1 MADKVK
7 TKNGVT
13 TTKSSYKTS
22 DGGRVKVKSASKDG
36 VTITKKTV
44 RSGGLLSKRTRTVS
58 KSLDTKAAQKLE
70 QKKEMY
76 KQKLSAN
83 RKGVKRYTSKDSYNS
98 YRPAGIGTEKE
109 TPGKI
114 QVVKKKTVET
124 PGALNQARTYR
135 GLKKQL

>member
-22 DGGRVKVKSASKDG
+22 EGGRVKVKSASKDG
-36 VTITKKTV
+36 VTISKKTV

-70 QKKEMY
+70 QKKEMM
-76 KQKLSAN
+76 KQRIAAN
-83 RKGVKRYTSKDSYNS
+83 RPGPKRPSPPEDSYRSVPN
-98 YRPAGIGTEKE
+98 GIGTDRE
-109 TPGKI
+109 TPSRPKI
-114 QVVKKKTVET
+114 VKKKTVET

>member
-22 DGGRVKVKSASKDG
+22 EGGRVKVKSASKDG
-36 VTITKKTV
+36 VTISKRTV
-44 RSGGLLSKRTRTVS
+44 RSGGLLSKRSRSVV
-58 KSLDTKAAQKLE
+58 KSLDTGAQRKLE
-70 QKKEMY
+70 QKKKMMEQRLASSGSGR
-76 KQKLSAN
+76 KRPSIERSTPDRIRPQGSGKKL
-83 RKGVKRYTSKDSYNS
+83 
-98 YRPAGIGTEKE
+98 E
-109 TPGKI
+109 
-114 QVVKKKTVET
+114 VVKKQMIET

>member
-36 VTITKKTV
+36 VTISKRTV
-44 RSGGLLSKRTRTVS
+44 RSGGLLSKRSRSVV
-58 KSLDTKAAQKLE
+58 KSLDTGAQRKLE
-70 QKKEMY
+70 QKK
-76 KQKLSAN
+76 KNVDAKGRLQAPKTSRSSSLNRSTGKL
-83 RKGVKRYTSKDSYNS
+83 
-98 YRPAGIGTEKE
+98 E
-109 TPGKI
+109 
-114 QVVKKKTVET
+114 VVKKQMIET
-124 PGALNQARTYR
+124 PGALNQSRTYR

>member
-7 TKNGVT
+7 PKNGVT

-22 DGGRVKVKSASKDG
+22 GGGRVKLKSASKDG
-36 VTITKKTV
+36 VTVSKETV

-58 KSLDTKAAQKLE
+58 RSLDSKAAQRLE
-70 QKKEMY
+70 QKKEML
-76 KQKLSAN
+76 KQSLAAN
-83 RKGVKRYTSKDSYNS
+83 RKSVKRPYTPKDSYRSVPN
-98 YRPAGIGTEKE
+98 GIGTDRQ
-109 TPGKI
+109 TPSRPKI
-114 QVVKKKTVET
+114 VKKQMIET